1 MIQVFKEWIYFSVLA
16 ISNATSTK
24 THTEYKKLDAEIDDY
39 NLMIHGRNCFD
50 QLVKNKK
57 RTNIKILKIKNG
69 KGDNYATGCQLDY
82 LYFKEIIR

>member
-1 MIQVFKEWIYFSVLA
+1 
-16 ISNATSTK
+16 
-24 THTEYKKLDAEIDDY
+24 
-39 NLMIHGRNCFD
+39 MIHGRNCFD